1 MKKRVFKILAS
12 MKLGEV
18 KEVIE
23 ALNMKS
29 IPEDHVARKFTNA
42 VFAEIEEKD
51 RQGIIME
58 LIHCMPYIA
67 AYLMDWIEMYSDNG

>member
-1 MKKRVFKILAS
+1 MEPFTTLWRNNVCDGIY
-12 MKLGEV
+12 V
-18 KEVIE
+18 C

-29 IPEDHVARKFTNA
+29 IPEDHVARKFTDA

-67 AYLMDWIEMYSDNG
+67 AYLMDWIDMYDNNG

>member
-29 IPEDHVARKFTNA
+29 IPEDHVARKFTDA
-42 VFAEIEEKD
+42 VFAEIAEKD

-67 AYLMDWIEMYSDNG
+67 AYLMDWIDMYDNNG

>member
-29 IPEDHVARKFTNA
+29 IPEDHVARKFTDA

-67 AYLMDWIEMYSDNG
+67 AYLMDWIERYSDNG

>member
-29 IPEDHVARKFTNA
+29 IPEDHVARKFTDA
-42 VFAEIEEKD
+42 VFC
-51 RQGIIME
+51 R
-58 LIHCMPYIA
+58 
-67 AYLMDWIEMYSDNG
+67 N

>member
-29 IPEDHVARKFTNA
+29 IPEDNYCMKF
-42 VFAEIEEKD
+42 
-51 RQGIIME
+51 
-58 LIHCMPYIA
+58 
-67 AYLMDWIEMYSDNG
+67 

>member
-1 MKKRVFKILAS
+1 MKTNFKTQPA
-12 MKLGEV
+12 
-18 KEVIE
+18 IE
-23 ALNMKS
+23 T
-29 IPEDHVARKFTNA
+29 PVGR